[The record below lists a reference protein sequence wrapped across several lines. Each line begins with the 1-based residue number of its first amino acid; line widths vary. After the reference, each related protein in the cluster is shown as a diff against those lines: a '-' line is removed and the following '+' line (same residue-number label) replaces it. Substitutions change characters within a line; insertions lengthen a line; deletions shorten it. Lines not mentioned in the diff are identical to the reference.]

1 VVVRGEHS
9 GADHDLVHAGIVT
22 RGLLR
27 HLTRPAVISGGY
39 CVVIA
44 RRPARE
50 NDGGGAGPGDAEGAS
65 GGRPDDQRGRYYLRI
80 FTALATTRIPT
91 ATEIISSAIIV
102 SFAHGLIAE
111 TSVGLNAIAVFT
123 ERCR

>member
-1 VVVRGEHS
+1 VVRVQRSAAGH
-9 GADHDLVHAGIVT
+9 ALVHAAIVT
-22 RGLLR
+22 CSLLQ
-27 HLTRPAVISGGY
+27 HLTWPTVISGGY
-39 CVVIA
+39 SVVIA
-44 RRPARE
+44 RLPARE
-50 NDGGGAGPGDAEGAS
+50 DQAGGAGPGDAEGAS
-65 GGRPDDQRGRYYLRI
+65 GGRPDDRRGRYYLRI

-91 ATEIISSAIIV
+91 ATEIISSAIIM